1 MSLWFRQYNNH
12 YLHVTYLLMKFFQR
26 VTTTSLVLIVAIF
39 LTTTGNLKFF
49 SKVIEVYPLVDNVA
63 FLASLLLW
71 LLVFL
76 VVGLLLVCY
85 RYSAKPILILLLIV
99 SAIVGYFANNYSIVF
114 DDNMIANS
122 LETNVAES
130 VDLFSFE
137 LIVYVILLG
146 LMPSYW
152 VYKVQII
159 KENFLQQLWSK
170 LKVIVILLVMFVLIT
185 LIFSKSYTFLIR
197 ENKQLRLYINP
208 TYYLYAIGK
217 YINSKFETTI
227 IPFKI
232 IAQDA
237 LINRADNNKKLI
249 IMVVGETARADRF
262 SLNGYQRMTN
272 PLLINENVISL
283 SQVYSCGTDTAYSL
297 PCMFSNLGRSDYTH
311 VQGKNMS
318 NVLDILSYAG
328 VEILWRDNNSSS
340 KGVADRLTYQ
350 DFKSKRLNTICNIE
364 CRDEGML
371 VDLQQYVNAHYD
383 KDMLIILHMMGS
395 HGPTY
400 YKRYPEKFKIFTPIC
415 ETNQLNKCTNDQIN
429 NAYDNTI
436 VYTDYFLSK
445 TINFLKSN
453 QNQFKT
459 AMFYMSDHGESLG
472 ENGLYLHG
480 MPYFIAPK
488 EQIHVGSILWFGD
501 EFSKDVDT
509 KLLNK
514 KANTKL
520 SHDGM
525 FHTLLGLMN
534 VDTFV
539 YKKKLDYIRYIK

>member
-1 MSLWFRQYNNH
+1 
-12 YLHVTYLLMKFFQR
+12 MKFFQK
-26 VTTTSLVLIVAIF
+26 VTITSLVLIVAIF
-39 LTTTGNLKFF
+39 LTITGNLKFF
-49 SKVIEVYPLVDNVA
+49 SKVIEIYPLVDNIAFVA
-63 FLASLLLW
+63 CLLVW

-76 VVGLLLVCY
+76 VMGLLLVCY
-85 RYSAKPILILLLIV
+85 RYSVKPILILLLIV
-99 SAIVGYFANNYSIVF
+99 SAVMGYFTNNYGIIF

-122 LETNVAES
+122 LETNLAES

-137 LIVYVILLG
+137 LIAYVILLG

-152 VYKVQII
+152 VYKVQIV
-159 KENFLQQLWSK
+159 KENFLQQLRSK
-170 LKVIVILLVMFVLIT
+170 LKTIVVLLVIFVLIT
-185 LIFSKSYTFLIR
+185 LAFSKSYTSLIR
-197 ENKQLRLYINP
+197 EHKQLHLYINP
-208 TYYLYAIGK
+208 TYYVYAIGK
-217 YINSKFETTI
+217 YINLKFETAS

-232 IAQDA
+232 IAQEA
-237 LINRADNNKKLI
+237 LINQTNDKKKLI

-262 SLNGYQRMTN
+262 SLNGYQRITN
-272 PLLINENVISL
+272 PLLANENVISL
-283 SQVYSCGTDTAYSL
+283 SQMYSCGTDTAYSL

-311 VQGKNMS
+311 AQGKNMS
-318 NVLDILSYAG
+318 NVLDILSRAG

-340 KGVADRLTYQ
+340 KGVADRITYQ
-350 DFKSKRLNTICNIE
+350 NFKSKRVNTICDIE

-371 VDLQQYVNAHYD
+371 VNLQSYVDVQND
-383 KDMLIILHMMGS
+383 KDILIVLHTMGS
-395 HGPTY
+395 HGPAY
-400 YKRYPEKFKIFTPIC
+400 YKRYPDKFKVFTPIC
-415 ETNQLNKCTNDQIN
+415 KTNQLNECSNEQIN

-453 QNQFKT
+453 QSQFKT

-472 ENGLYLHG
+472 EHGLYLHG

-501 EFSKDVDT
+501 EFSKDIEIE
-509 KLLNK
+509 LLNK

-520 SHDGM
+520 SHDGV

-534 VDTFV
+534 VETHI
-539 YKKKLDYIRYIK
+539 YKKELDYIRYVK